1 MNYCIVRTEANNNEG
16 VRGYNNPDPTGTVKE
31 WGK

>member
-16 VRGYNNPDPTGTVKE
+16 VRGYNNPDATDAVE
-31 WGK
+31 QWSE